1 MAMAQSARFRRTR
14 IAVLCVA
21 AALLLLGGLAGLR
34 YLVLRQM
41 TLAQLRDL
49 DEPLSP
55 AAWEFGASS
64 SDPAILRTLVSRI
77 ENGFLDG
84 IRRDAE
90 TCLAERGM
98 DGIRPL
104 AERIDE
110 LLAQRQS
117 LAADARQN
125 QRIDTRL
132 LKLFDAFDNCVA
144 QIDSNLQL
152 GALFIGTEE
161 QKARI
166 IADYRNVK
174 NRLFVGQ

>member
-1 MAMAQSARFRRTR
+1 MAQSGTFRRTR

-34 YLVLRQM
+34 YLVLRQI

-55 AAWEFGASS
+55 AAREFGASS
-64 SDPAILRTLVSRI
+64 SDPAILQALVLRI

-84 IRRDAE
+84 IGRDAE
-90 TCLAERGM
+90 ICLAKRGM

-104 AERIDE
+104 AERIDQ
-110 LLAQRQS
+110 LIAQRQS
-117 LAADARQN
+117 VADDVRQN
-125 QRIDTRL
+125 QRIDIRL
-132 LKLFDAFDNCVA
+132 LKLLAAFDYCVA
-144 QIDSNLQL
+144 QMDSSHEL
-152 GALFIGTEE
+152 GALFLGREE
-161 QKARI
+161 QKARV